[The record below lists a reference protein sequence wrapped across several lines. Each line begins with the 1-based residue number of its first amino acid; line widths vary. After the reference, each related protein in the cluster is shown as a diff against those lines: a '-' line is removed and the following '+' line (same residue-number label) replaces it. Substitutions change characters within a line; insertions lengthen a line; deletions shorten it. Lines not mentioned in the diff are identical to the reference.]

1 MSKRV
6 RKTFEHPS
14 GVVVRTGLPVEQ
26 NRLRAQ
32 GFVERSARK
41 AVPVPETVK
50 SESK

>member
-6 RKTFEHPS
+6 RKTFEHPES

-32 GFVERSARK
+32 GFVERK
-41 AVPVPETVK
+41 ASKPAPAPVKT
-50 SESK
+50 ESK